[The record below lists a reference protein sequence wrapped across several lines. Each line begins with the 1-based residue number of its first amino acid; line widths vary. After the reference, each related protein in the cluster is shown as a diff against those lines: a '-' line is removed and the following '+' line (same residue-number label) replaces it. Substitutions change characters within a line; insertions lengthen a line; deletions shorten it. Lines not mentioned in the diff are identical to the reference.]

1 MEKGDKELLK
11 LEKMDKDDYPE
22 ELREQGAAALLLSCL
37 PYTRFSCKTAL
48 ALDKLKSNI
57 LGGGNRNQNSRSS
70 RKRPRVSPTQN
81 LRAAVSR
88 NHFDDQQGEYN
99 NNTIMRNLPGKPPI
113 RNLEEAL
120 KLINNYEPHECSKP
134 FEKQL
139 TESDLRDDQSRLS
152 INKVDAQK
160 YLYPLLNEDENL
172 AEGINV
178 TTYDPNGKEFEM
190 VFKIWVSKIHVLIGG
205 WKAFFHEH
213 RLRKDQDFVT
223 LWMFRRLDTKKLCFV
238 ITWRSLP
245 GVTTPIK
252 RERPNTQHLCH
263 ALHNRQEVHA
273 NRSSPLCQQK

>member
-1 MEKGDKELLK
+1 MEKEDTKLMK

-37 PYTRFSCKTAL
+37 LHTRLSCKTAL
-48 ALDKLKSNI
+48 ALDKVKSNI
-57 LGGGNRNQNSRSS
+57 LGGGKRNQNSHSS
-70 RKRPRVSPTQN
+70 RRRPRVSPTQN
-81 LRAAVSR
+81 PGAAVRR
-88 NHFDDQQGEYN
+88 NHFDDQQGDQDN
-99 NNTIMRNLPGKPPI
+99 SNAAARNLPGEPPI
-113 RNLEEAL
+113 RSLEVAL
-120 KLINNYEPHECSKP
+120 RLIENYDPHEVPSIPGLNGIIGRCSKP

-152 INKVDAQK
+152 INKADAQK

-213 RLRKDQDFVT
+213 QLRKDQDFVT
-223 LWMFRRLDTKKLCFV
+223 LWMFRRLDTEKLCFV
-238 ITWRSLP
+238 INWRRLP

-252 RERPNTQHLCH
+252 RKRVRMNKSMDQLTC
-263 ALHNRQEVHA
+263 
-273 NRSSPLCQQK
+273 

>member
-1 MEKGDKELLK
+1 MEKEDTKLTK
-11 LEKMDKDDYPE
+11 LEIMDKDDYPE
-22 ELREQGAAALLLSCL
+22 ELKEQGAAALLLSCL
-37 PYTRFSCKTAL
+37 PYTRISYETSL
-48 ALDKLKSNI
+48 ALDKLKSDI
-57 LGGGNRNQNSRSS
+57 LGGGKRSRNSSSS
-70 RKRPRVSPTQN
+70 RKRPRVFPTQN
-81 LRAAVSR
+81 LGAAVSR

-99 NNTIMRNLPGKPPI
+99 SNAAAAARNLPRKPPI
-113 RNLEEAL
+113 RRLEETL
-120 KLINNYEPHECSKP
+120 KLIGNYEPDEVPSIPGLNGIIGKCSKP

-152 INKVDAQK
+152 INKADAQK

-172 AEGINV
+172 AEGISV
-178 TTYDPNGKEFEM
+178 TTYDHNGKEFEM

-252 RERPNTQHLCH
+252 RERVRMN
-263 ALHNRQEVHA
+263 
-273 NRSSPLCQQK
+273 

>member
-1 MEKGDKELLK
+1 MEKENTKLTK
-11 LEKMDKDDYPE
+11 LEIMDKDDYPE
-22 ELREQGAAALLLSCL
+22 ELKEQGAAALLLSCL
-37 PYTRFSCKTAL
+37 PYTRKC
-48 ALDKLKSNI
+48 
-57 LGGGNRNQNSRSS
+57 
-70 RKRPRVSPTQN
+70 PRVFPTQN
-81 LRAAVSR
+81 LGAAVRR
-88 NHFDDQQGEYN
+88 NHFDDKQGEYN
-99 NNTIMRNLPGKPPI
+99 SNAAAAARNLPRKPPI
-113 RNLEEAL
+113 RRSEETL
-120 KLINNYEPHECSKP
+120 KLIGNYEPHEVPSIPGLNGIIGKCSKP

-172 AEGINV
+172 AEGISV
-178 TTYDPNGKEFEM
+178 TTYDPNGKEFAM

-252 RERPNTQHLCH
+252 RERVRMN
-263 ALHNRQEVHA
+263 
-273 NRSSPLCQQK
+273 